1 MNDYSSRCHVC
12 GAPLPA
18 DAAFCS
24 SCGTP
29 TGAGMPATGQPVGS
43 PPAPPPGYNASEA
56 YPPPPGYASAS
67 AYGIPP
73 MAAHV
78 PRPSSGPIIAEVLLG
93 LVGIFGVGWLAA
105 GKTRT
110 GLLLL
115 AASIVWW
122 IAAGATALHTVGVGC
137 CGVVPL
143 NILFIV
149 LSAAMLNN
157 AMRRV

>member
-1 MNDYSSRCHVC
+1 MYGYGSRCQSC
-12 GAPLPA
+12 GAPLAA
-18 DAAFCS
+18 DASFCS

-29 TGAGMPATGQPVGS
+29 ASTGMPASGQPMGAPS
-43 PPAPPPGYNASEA
+43 APPSGYGTPEA
-56 YPPPPGYASAS
+56 YPPPPGYAGAGV
-67 AYGIPP
+67 YGAPP
-73 MAAHV
+73 MAAQMQ
-78 PRPSSGPIIAEVLLG
+78 RPSSGPIIAEVLLG

-115 AASIVWW
+115 AASIIWLVT
-122 IAAGATALHTVGVGC
+122 AGATALHTFGVGC

-157 AMRRV
+157 AMRRG